1 MLTIR
6 APLWVPEATGE
17 EFVLPSNS
25 NDTVVGKLLHTYAGA
40 DDTLLDIARR
50 FDIGHDQIIA
60 ANPNVNR
67 WIPGIHTTLIIP
79 SLYVVPARGT
89 SKIIINLAEFRLYFF
104 PATTNTVVTFPVG
117 IGAYNWQTPLG
128 KTQIIK
134 KVVAPAWHPPLS
146 IRKEYEQN
154 GEILPLSIPPHD
166 SQNPLGDFALYLGIP
181 GYLIHGTNSVKAFGV
196 GMRVSHGCIRMYPED
211 IKELFKRVNT
221 GTPISIIDQPIK
233 VGRRGRLI
241 YLEYHKSQKD
251 AFDTPLPLREPSLS
265 SVLLHLASFNLD
277 TSQISIQKV
286 RDVYRRGNGIPT
298 NISIEDH

>member
-6 APLWVPEATGE
+6 APLWFQEAIGE

-25 NDTVVGKLLHTYAGA
+25 QDTVVGKLLHTYASD

-60 ANPNVNR
+60 ANPSVNR

-154 GEILPLSIPPHD
+154 GEILPPRIPPD
-166 SQNPLGDFALYLGIP
+166 DPQNPLGDFALYLGIP
-181 GYLIHGTNSVKAFGV
+181 GYLIHGTTPGKAFGV

-211 IKELFKRVNT
+211 MRELFKRVHI
-221 GTPISIIDQPIK
+221 GTTVSIIDQPIK
-233 VGRRGRLI
+233 VGRRGKNI

-251 AFDTPLPLREPSLS
+251 PFDNPLPISEPSLS
-265 SVLLHLASFNLD
+265 GFLLHLASFNLEI
-277 TSQISIQKV
+277 SQLSTQKA
-286 RDVYRRGNGIPT
+286 REVYRRGDGIPT
-298 NISIEDH
+298 NISIEEY